1 MKYLEESSMENILD
15 VIRKKKQLYRIILMG
30 ASLFLSAILYN
41 VFLLPLSLVTG
52 GTQGVATITHYLYDI
67 NPATML
73 FLLSIACAILSL
85 MFLGVKRTAGTLVAS
100 IVYPLLVQL
109 TSPLNGLIDAENID
123 MLLMVLFAGVIS
135 GVANGLMYKTGY
147 SNGGF
152 PVISQ
157 ILFEEKQV
165 PISKSSLAINVS
177 IVLVGAYFF
186 GITNA
191 LYAII
196 FLYINGIV
204 LDKVLL
210 GISNNKAFYIITSKD
225 DEIKEYI
232 IKTLKHNV
240 TTFEVKGGFLD
251 KNRKVML
258 TVIPSRE
265 YYRVTEGIKEID
277 KDAFFVVTDS
287 YTVEGAK

>member
-1 MKYLEESSMENILD
+1 MENILD

-52 GTQGVATITHYLYDI
+52 GTQGVATITHYLYGI

-73 FLLSIACAILSL
+73 FLLSLACAILSL

-232 IKTLKHNV
+232 IEILKHNV

>member
-1 MKYLEESSMENILD
+1 MENILE
-15 VIRKKKQLYRIILMG
+15 VIRKKKKLYRILLMG
-30 ASLFLSAILYN
+30 TSLLVTAILYN

-52 GTQGVATITHYLYDI
+52 GTNGVATITHYLYGI
-67 NPATML
+67 NPAIML
-73 FLLSIACAILSL
+73 LLLSIACAILSF
-85 MFLGVKRTAGTLVAS
+85 MYLGPKRTAGTLVAS
-100 IVYPLLVQL
+100 VVYPLLVQL
-109 TSPLNGLIDAENID
+109 TSPLTALISQSNTD
-123 MLLMVLFAGVIS
+123 MLLMVLFAGVLS
-135 GVANGLMYKTGY
+135 GIANGLMYKTGY

-157 ILFEEKQV
+157 ILFEEKQIPV
-165 PISKSSLAINVS
+165 GKSSLAINIA
-177 IVLVGAYFF
+177 IVIVGAYFF

-196 FLYINGIV
+196 FLYINSIV

-210 GISNNKAFYIITSKD
+210 GISNNKAFYIITEEEKKV
-225 DEIKEYI
+225 KEYI
-232 IKTLKHNV
+232 IKTLNHNV

-251 KNRKVML
+251 KNRKVIL

>member
-1 MKYLEESSMENILD
+1 MENILD

-109 TSPLNGLIDAENID
+109 TSPLNGLIDAGNID

-165 PISKSSLAINVS
+165 PISKSSLVINVS

>member
-1 MKYLEESSMENILD
+1 MENILE
-15 VIRKKKQLYRIILMG
+15 VIRKKKKLYRILLMG
-30 ASLFLSAILYN
+30 ASLLVTAILYN

-52 GTQGVATITHYLYDI
+52 GTNGVATITHYLYGI
-67 NPATML
+67 NPAIML
-73 FLLSIACAILSL
+73 LLLSIACAILSF
-85 MFLGVKRTAGTLVAS
+85 MYLGPKRTAGTLVAS
-100 IVYPLLVQL
+100 VVYPLLVQL
-109 TSPLNGLIDAENID
+109 TSPLTSLISQSNTD
-123 MLLMVLFAGVIS
+123 MLLMVLFAGVLS
-135 GVANGLMYKTGY
+135 GIANGLMYKTGY

-157 ILFEEKQV
+157 ILFEEKQIPV
-165 PISKSSLAINVS
+165 GKSSLAINIT
-177 IVLVGAYFF
+177 IVIVGAYFF

-196 FLYINGIV
+196 FLYINSIV

-210 GISNNKAFYIITSKD
+210 GISNNKAFYIITEEEKKV
-225 DEIKEYI
+225 KEYI
-232 IKTLKHNV
+232 IKTLNHNV

-251 KNRKVML
+251 KNRKVIL

>member
-1 MKYLEESSMENILD
+1 
-15 VIRKKKQLYRIILMG
+15 
-30 ASLFLSAILYN
+30 
-41 VFLLPLSLVTG
+41 
-52 GTQGVATITHYLYDI
+52 
-67 NPATML
+67 
-73 FLLSIACAILSL
+73 
-85 MFLGVKRTAGTLVAS
+85 
-100 IVYPLLVQL
+100 
-109 TSPLNGLIDAENID
+109 
-123 MLLMVLFAGVIS
+123 MVLFAGVLS
-135 GVANGLMYKTGY
+135 GIANGLMYKTGY

-157 ILFEEKQV
+157 ILFEEKQIPV
-165 PISKSSLAINVS
+165 GKSSLAINIT
-177 IVLVGAYFF
+177 IVIVGAYFF

-196 FLYINGIV
+196 FLYINSIV

-210 GISNNKAFYIITSKD
+210 GISNNKAFYIITEEEKKV
-225 DEIKEYI
+225 KEYI
-232 IKTLKHNV
+232 IKTLNHNV

-251 KNRKVML
+251 KNRKVIL

>member
-1 MKYLEESSMENILD
+1 MENILD

-41 VFLLPLSLVTG
+41 VFLLPLSLVTV

-232 IKTLKHNV
+232 KKTLKHNV